1 MVGGSESGV
10 RELAVFYCDLG
21 LDTLFLQF
29 LSPLGWNVLNFS
41 QVFPVLRR
49 IKQEKTLTVEL
60 FVFRF
65 HH

>member
-29 LSPLGWNVLNFS
+29 VSSLGWNVLYFS
-41 QVFPVLRR
+41 
-49 IKQEKTLTVEL
+49 
-60 FVFRF
+60 
-65 HH
+65 